1 MFTLH
6 PIIYG
11 TPCPE
16 AEAAQQKLQSWLNE
30 LSPRQVSLLRSEF
43 RHPERSATKP
53 MTRKAKAQIET
64 LTGYCPGRKQVVE
77 APDWGLAIRA

>member
-1 MFTLH
+1 MFPLH

-11 TPCPE
+11 THCPE
-16 AEAAQQKLQSWLNE
+16 AQAAQEKLKGWLDQ

-43 RHPERSATKP
+43 RHPERSLAKP
-53 MTRKAKAQIET
+53 MTRKAMAQIEA

-77 APDWGLAIRA
+77 APDWGLVIRA